1 MKKPMNYLFILSYL
15 TVAIFVGCSNND
27 NITGPGR
34 PLPIGTLRAGEP
46 AQNLQEFEAV
56 LERLR
61 KELMIPGMSAT
72 IVKNRQIV
80 WAKGFGYA
88 NVENRVPAKPTTSY
102 HLASLTKTFAST
114 IIMQLVEEGLLDLE
128 SPVSDF
134 GIELESVGIVRVK
147 HLLTHTSEGTPG
159 TFYRYNG
166 GRFGLLDD
174 VITGASGRTF
184 CDLLVERIIEPIQ
197 LEHTAPNLLSPN
209 NTMITGREII
219 EFMENLAQGYTS
231 DGTTR
236 QAYPSYFGTAAGLIS
251 SAIDVAKYSIAID
264 ENMFLTEETQALVF
278 SPTVS
283 VNGDTLPYGLGWFI
297 HRQAGVKLIWHYGY
311 WTANSSLIIKV
322 PEKELAF
329 IILANTDM
337 LSKAFPGI
345 GTDSDVTR
353 SVVAEEFL
361 NAFVFGNA
369 ELPNDPFQ
377 L

>member
-1 MKKPMNYLFILSYL
+1 MKKPMNYLFILICL
-15 TVAIFVGCSNND
+15 MVAIFAGCSNDD
-27 NITGPGR
+27 NITSPGR

-72 IVKNRQIV
+72 IVKNHQIV

-88 NVENRVPAKPTTSY
+88 NVEESVLAKPTTSY

-166 GRFGLLDD
+166 GRFGLLDY
-174 VITGASGRTF
+174 VITGASGSTF
-184 CDLLVERIIEPIQ
+184 CDRLVERIIEPIQ

-219 EFMENLAQGYTS
+219 EFAENLAQGYTS

-236 QAYPSYFGTAAGLIS
+236 QAYPTYFGTAGGLIS
-251 SAIDVAKYSIAID
+251 SATDVAKYSIAID

-278 SPTVS
+278 SPTIS

-337 LSKAFPGI
+337 LSRAFPGL